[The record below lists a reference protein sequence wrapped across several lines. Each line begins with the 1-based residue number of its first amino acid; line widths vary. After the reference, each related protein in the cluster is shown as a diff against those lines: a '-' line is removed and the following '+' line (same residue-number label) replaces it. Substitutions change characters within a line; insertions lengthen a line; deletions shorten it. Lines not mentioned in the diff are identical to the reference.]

1 MLKTALIAVAISTTI
16 TVPPNQINTTYG
28 VTSVLSDMRAQ
39 SLYSVQQPLEPQIQY
54 LEGVQI
60 YGAKMKT
67 YESYKLFNKASNQ
80 YKLQLQCYTDENGLR
95 YTMYNNEKFYC
106 VAVGTGTGLTV
117 GDYGY
122 LLLEDGTYVNIIVGD
137 IKQNIHTN
145 YNNTVTLHS
154 NCASEFIV
162 DTVKL
167 NKTVKR
173 MGDVSYANNWNGN
186 VVMIG
191 KVKVS

>member
-1 MLKTALIAVAISTTI
+1 MIKTALVVVAMSTAI
-16 TVPPNQINTTYG
+16 TVHPNQMNTTYG
-28 VTSVLSDMRAQ
+28 VTSVLTDIRTQ
-39 SLYSVQQPLEPQIQY
+39 SSYSVKPKIQY
-54 LEGVQI
+54 LEGVRI

-67 YESYKLFNKASNQ
+67 YESYKLFNRASNQ
-80 YKLQLQCYTDENGLR
+80 YKLQLQCYTDESGLR

-106 VAVGTGTGLTV
+106 VAVGTGTELTV

-122 LLLEDGTYVNIIVGD
+122 LLLEDGTYINIIVGD

-145 YNNTVTLHS
+145 NNNTVTLHS

-173 MGDVSYANNWNGN
+173 MGDVSYVNNWLSN

-191 KVKVS
+191 RVNYN

>member
-1 MLKTALIAVAISTTI
+1 M
-16 TVPPNQINTTYG
+16 TVPPNQMNTIYG
-28 VTSVLSDMRAQ
+28 VTSILSDMRAQ
-39 SLYSVQQPLEPQIQY
+39 SLYSIEPQIQY

-122 LLLEDGTYVNIIVGD
+122 LLLEDGTYVNIVVGD

-162 DTVKL
+162 DTTKL

-173 MGDVSYANNWNGN
+173 MGDVSYVNNWNGN

>member
-1 MLKTALIAVAISTTI
+1 MLKTALIAVVISTTI
-16 TVPPNQINTTYG
+16 TVPPNQMNTTYG
-28 VTSVLSDMRAQ
+28 VTSVLSDMRV
-39 SLYSVQQPLEPQIQY
+39 YSVQHQIQY

-60 YGAKMKT
+60 YGAKIKT

-80 YKLQLQCYTDENGLR
+80 YKLQLRCYTDENGLR
-95 YTMYNNEKFYC
+95 YTMYNNKKFYC

-122 LLLEDGTYVNIIVGD
+122 LLLEDGTYVNIVVGD

-162 DTVKL
+162 DTTKL

-173 MGDVSYANNWNGN
+173 MGDVSYVNNWNGN

-191 KVKVS
+191 KVKVY

>member
-1 MLKTALIAVAISTTI
+1 MIKTALVVVAMSTAI
-16 TVPPNQINTTYG
+16 TVHPNQMNTTYG
-28 VTSVLSDMRAQ
+28 VTSVLTDIRTQ
-39 SLYSVQQPLEPQIQY
+39 SSYSVKPKIQY
-54 LEGVQI
+54 LEGVRI

-67 YESYKLFNKASNQ
+67 YESYKLFNRASNQ
-80 YKLQLQCYTDENGLR
+80 YKLQLQCYTDESGLR

-106 VAVGTGTGLTV
+106 VAVGTGTELTV

-122 LLLEDGTYVNIIVGD
+122 LLLEDGTYINIIVGD

-145 YNNTVTLHS
+145 NNNTVTLHS

-173 MGDVSYANNWNGN
+173 MGDVSYVNNWLNN

-191 KVKVS
+191 RVNYN